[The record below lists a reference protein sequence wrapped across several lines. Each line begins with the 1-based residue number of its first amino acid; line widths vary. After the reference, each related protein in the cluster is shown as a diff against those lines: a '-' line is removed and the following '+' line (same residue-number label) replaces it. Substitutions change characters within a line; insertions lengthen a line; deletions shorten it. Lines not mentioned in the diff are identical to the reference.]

1 MEMVFFQFWVI
12 KGNVYIDGPTIII
25 VCLWRDISLAIVD
38 VHFYFLRKVLTQFL
52 YAYINKHIGVAV
64 TIYDSLSLIHLFT
77 ILVWDIVNCCQP
89 RVFSQND
96 TKTYSRKSIVSLEKI
111 LRLSC
116 ANTHYIQPFLLFLLY
131 SIVLSF
137 KKLRFF
143 KLRLKTTKNRLH
155 FLCSCL
161 DAINQDLYN
170 RKQSGTRMYK
180 M

>member
-38 VHFYFLRKVLTQFL
+38 VHFYFLRKVLTHFS
-52 YAYINKHIGVAV
+52 YAYINIAV
-64 TIYDSLSLIHLFT
+64 TIYDSLSLMHLFT

-116 ANTHYIQPFLLFLLY
+116 AKTLYIQPFLLFLLY

-137 KKLRFF
+137 KKASIFQ
-143 KLRLKTTKNRLH
+143 TEVEN
-155 FLCSCL
+155 
-161 DAINQDLYN
+161 N
-170 RKQSGTRMYK
+170 
-180 M
+180 

>member
-38 VHFYFLRKVLTQFL
+38 VNFYFLRKVLTHFW
-52 YAYINKHIGVAV
+52 YTYIDITVLIKMIIV
-64 TIYDSLSLIHLFT
+64 LSLIHLFT
-77 ILVWDIVNCCQP
+77 ILVWDIVNCSQP

-116 ANTHYIQPFLLFLLY
+116 ANTLYIQPFLLFLLY

-137 KKLRFF
+137 KTLRFF

-155 FLCSCL
+155 FLCSCF

>member
-38 VHFYFLRKVLTQFL
+38 VHFYFLRKVLTHFW
-52 YAYINKHIGVAV
+52 YTYIDITVLIKMIIV
-64 TIYDSLSLIHLFT
+64 LSLIHLFT
-77 ILVWDIVNCCQP
+77 ILVWDIVNCSQP

-116 ANTHYIQPFLLFLLY
+116 ANTLYIQPFLLFLLY

-137 KKLRFF
+137 KTLRFF

-155 FLCSCL
+155 FLCSCF

>member
-38 VHFYFLRKVLTQFL
+38 VNFYFLRKVLTHFW
-52 YAYINKHIGVAV
+52 YTYINIAV
-64 TIYDSLSLIHLFT
+64 KYMIIVLSLIHLFT
-77 ILVWDIVNCCQP
+77 ILVWDIVNCSQP

-116 ANTHYIQPFLLFLLY
+116 ANTLYIQPFLLFLLY

-137 KKLRFF
+137 KTLRFF

-155 FLCSCL
+155 FLCSCF
-161 DAINQDLYN
+161 DAINQDLYH

>member
-1 MEMVFFQFWVI
+1 MEMVFFQFRGI

-38 VHFYFLRKVLTQFL
+38 VHFYFLRKVLTQFS
-52 YAYINKHIGVAV
+52 YAYINIAV

-116 ANTHYIQPFLLFLLY
+116 AKTLYIQPFLLFLLY

-137 KKLRFF
+137 KKASIFQ
-143 KLRLKTTKNRLH
+143 TEVEN
-155 FLCSCL
+155 
-161 DAINQDLYN
+161 N
-170 RKQSGTRMYK
+170 
-180 M
+180 

>member
-38 VHFYFLRKVLTQFL
+38 VNFYFLRKVLTHFW
-52 YAYINKHIGVAV
+52 YTYINIAV
-64 TIYDSLSLIHLFT
+64 KYMIIVLSLIHLFT
-77 ILVWDIVNCCQP
+77 ILVWDIVNCSQP

-116 ANTHYIQPFLLFLLY
+116 ANTLYIQPFLLFLLY

-143 KLRLKTTKNRLH
+143 KPRLKTTKNRLH
-155 FLCSCL
+155 FLCSCF

>member
-38 VHFYFLRKVLTQFL
+38 VHFYFLRKVLTQFS
-52 YAYINKHIGVAV
+52 YAYINIAV
-64 TIYDSLSLIHLFT
+64 TIYDSLSLIHLSI

-116 ANTHYIQPFLLFLLY
+116 AKTLYIQPFLLFLLY

-137 KKLRFF
+137 KKASIFQ
-143 KLRLKTTKNRLH
+143 TEVEN
-155 FLCSCL
+155 
-161 DAINQDLYN
+161 N
-170 RKQSGTRMYK
+170 
-180 M
+180 

>member
-1 MEMVFFQFWVI
+1 MEMVFFQFRGI

-52 YAYINKHIGVAV
+52 YAYINIAA
-64 TIYDSLSLIHLFT
+64 TIFDSLSLIHLFT

-116 ANTHYIQPFLLFLLY
+116 AKTLYIQPFLLFLLY

-137 KKLRFF
+137 KKASIFQ
-143 KLRLKTTKNRLH
+143 TEVEN
-155 FLCSCL
+155 
-161 DAINQDLYN
+161 N
-170 RKQSGTRMYK
+170 
-180 M
+180 

>member
-38 VHFYFLRKVLTQFL
+38 VNFYFLRKVLTHFW
-52 YAYINKHIGVAV
+52 YTYIDITVLIKMIIV
-64 TIYDSLSLIHLFT
+64 LSLIHLFT
-77 ILVWDIVNCCQP
+77 ILVWDIVNCSQP

-116 ANTHYIQPFLLFLLY
+116 ANTLYIQPFLLFLLY

-137 KKLRFF
+137 KKASIFQ
-143 KLRLKTTKNRLH
+143 TEVEN
-155 FLCSCL
+155 
-161 DAINQDLYN
+161 N
-170 RKQSGTRMYK
+170 
-180 M
+180 

>member
-52 YAYINKHIGVAV
+52 YAYINKRIMAV
-64 TIYDSLSLIHLFT
+64 KIYDSLSLIHLFI
-77 ILVWDIVNCCQP
+77 ILVWDIVICCQP

-116 ANTHYIQPFLLFLLY
+116 AKTLYIQPFLLFLLY

-137 KKLRFF
+137 KKASIFQ
-143 KLRLKTTKNRLH
+143 TEVEN
-155 FLCSCL
+155 
-161 DAINQDLYN
+161 N
-170 RKQSGTRMYK
+170 
-180 M
+180 

>member
-1 MEMVFFQFWVI
+1 M
-12 KGNVYIDGPTIII
+12 II
-25 VCLWRDISLAIVD
+25 V
-38 VHFYFLRKVLTQFL
+38 
-52 YAYINKHIGVAV
+52 
-64 TIYDSLSLIHLFT
+64 LSLIHLFT
-77 ILVWDIVNCCQP
+77 ILVWDIVNCSQP

-116 ANTHYIQPFLLFLLY
+116 ANTLYIQPFLLFLLY

-137 KKLRFF
+137 KTLRFF
-143 KLRLKTTKNRLH
+143 KLRLKTTRNRLH

-161 DAINQDLYN
+161 DAINQDLYH

>member
-38 VHFYFLRKVLTQFL
+38 VNFYFLRKVLTHFW
-52 YAYINKHIGVAV
+52 YPYINIAV
-64 TIYDSLSLIHLFT
+64 TIYDSLSLIHLFI
-77 ILVWDIVNCCQP
+77 ILVWDIVICCQP

-116 ANTHYIQPFLLFLLY
+116 AKTLYIQPFLLFLLY

-137 KKLRFF
+137 KKASIFQ
-143 KLRLKTTKNRLH
+143 TEVEN
-155 FLCSCL
+155 
-161 DAINQDLYN
+161 N
-170 RKQSGTRMYK
+170 
-180 M
+180 

>member
-52 YAYINKHIGVAV
+52 YAYINKQIGANLAV
-64 TIYDSLSLIHLFT
+64 KIYDSLSLIHLFI
-77 ILVWDIVNCCQP
+77 ILVWDIVICCQP

-116 ANTHYIQPFLLFLLY
+116 AKTLYIQPFLFFLLY

-137 KKLRFF
+137 KMLRFL
-143 KLRLKTTKNRLH
+143 KLSNQKLEY
-155 FLCSCL
+155 LCKL
-161 DAINQDLYN
+161 
-170 RKQSGTRMYK
+170 
-180 M
+180 

>member
-38 VHFYFLRKVLTQFL
+38 VNFYFLRKVLTHFW
-52 YAYINKHIGVAV
+52 YPYKDITVFIEMIIA
-64 TIYDSLSLIHLFT
+64 LSLIHLFI
-77 ILVWDIVNCCQP
+77 ILVWDIVICCQP

-116 ANTHYIQPFLLFLLY
+116 AKTLYIQPFLLFLLY

-137 KKLRFF
+137 KKASIFQ
-143 KLRLKTTKNRLH
+143 TEVEN
-155 FLCSCL
+155 
-161 DAINQDLYN
+161 N
-170 RKQSGTRMYK
+170 
-180 M
+180 

>member
-52 YAYINKHIGVAV
+52 YAYINKQIVAV
-64 TIYDSLSLIHLFT
+64 KIYDSLSLIHLFI
-77 ILVWDIVNCCQP
+77 ILVWDIVICCQP

-116 ANTHYIQPFLLFLLY
+116 AKTLYIQPFLLFLLY

-137 KKLRFF
+137 KKASIFQ
-143 KLRLKTTKNRLH
+143 TEVEN
-155 FLCSCL
+155 
-161 DAINQDLYN
+161 N
-170 RKQSGTRMYK
+170 
-180 M
+180 

>member
-1 MEMVFFQFWVI
+1 M
-12 KGNVYIDGPTIII
+12 II
-25 VCLWRDISLAIVD
+25 V
-38 VHFYFLRKVLTQFL
+38 
-52 YAYINKHIGVAV
+52 
-64 TIYDSLSLIHLFT
+64 LSLIHLFT
-77 ILVWDIVNCCQP
+77 ILVWDIVNCSQP

-116 ANTHYIQPFLLFLLY
+116 ANTLYIQPFLLFLLY

-137 KKLRFF
+137 KTLRFF

-155 FLCSCL
+155 FLCSCF

>member
-1 MEMVFFQFWVI
+1 MEMVFFQFRGI

-38 VHFYFLRKVLTQFL
+38 VHFYFLRKVLTQFS
-52 YAYINKHIGVAV
+52 YAYMNIAV

-77 ILVWDIVNCCQP
+77 ILLWDIVNCCQP

-116 ANTHYIQPFLLFLLY
+116 AKTLYIQPFLLFLLY

-137 KKLRFF
+137 KKASIFQ
-143 KLRLKTTKNRLH
+143 TEVEN
-155 FLCSCL
+155 
-161 DAINQDLYN
+161 N
-170 RKQSGTRMYK
+170 
-180 M
+180 

>member
-38 VHFYFLRKVLTQFL
+38 VNFYFLRKVLTHFW
-52 YAYINKHIGVAV
+52 YTYIDITGLIKMIIV
-64 TIYDSLSLIHLFT
+64 LSLIHLFT
-77 ILVWDIVNCCQP
+77 ILVWDIVNCSQP

-116 ANTHYIQPFLLFLLY
+116 ANTLYIQPFLLFLLY

-137 KKLRFF
+137 KTLRFF

-155 FLCSCL
+155 FLCSCF

>member
-1 MEMVFFQFWVI
+1 MVFFQFRGI

-38 VHFYFLRKVLTQFL
+38 VHFYFLRKVLTQFS
-52 YAYINKHIGVAV
+52 YAYINIAV

-116 ANTHYIQPFLLFLLY
+116 AKTLDIQPFLLFLLY

-137 KKLRFF
+137 KKASIFQ
-143 KLRLKTTKNRLH
+143 TEVEN
-155 FLCSCL
+155 
-161 DAINQDLYN
+161 N
-170 RKQSGTRMYK
+170 
-180 M
+180 

>member
-52 YAYINKHIGVAV
+52 YAYINKQIGANFRKAV
-64 TIYDSLSLIHLFT
+64 KIYDSLSLIHLFI
-77 ILVWDIVNCCQP
+77 ILVWDIVICCQP

-116 ANTHYIQPFLLFLLY
+116 AKTLYIQPFLLFLLY

-137 KKLRFF
+137 KKASIFQ
-143 KLRLKTTKNRLH
+143 TEVEN
-155 FLCSCL
+155 
-161 DAINQDLYN
+161 N
-170 RKQSGTRMYK
+170 
-180 M
+180 

>member
-38 VHFYFLRKVLTQFL
+38 VNFYFLRKVLTHFW
-52 YAYINKHIGVAV
+52 YTYINITVLIKMIIV
-64 TIYDSLSLIHLFT
+64 LSLIHLFT
-77 ILVWDIVNCCQP
+77 ILVWDIVNCSQP

-116 ANTHYIQPFLLFLLY
+116 ANTLYIQPFLLFLFY

-137 KKLRFF
+137 KRLRFF

-155 FLCSCL
+155 FLCSCF
-161 DAINQDLYN
+161 DAINQDLYH